1 MCLVCIEYS
10 KQKLQPHEAMRNIGE
25 MRSEVGE
32 EHYNKAYNKFYDDY
46 LEQSLDDYWSEYY
59 EQTGFG
65 D

>member
-32 EHYNKAYNKFYDDY
+32 KHYNKAYNKFYDDY

>member
-10 KQKLQPHEAMRNIGE
+10 KQKLTPSEAMRNVDE

-32 EHYNKAYNKFYDDY
+32 EHYNKAHNKFYDDY
-46 LEQSLDDYWSEYY
+46 LEQALDDYWSEYY

>member
-10 KQKLQPHEAMRNIGE
+10 KQKLRPHEAMRNIGE
-25 MRSEVGE
+25 MHSEVGE
-32 EHYNKAYNKFYDDY
+32 EHYNKAHNKFYDDY
-46 LEQSLDDYWSEYY
+46 LEQALDEHWSEYY

>member
-10 KQKLQPHEAMRNIGE
+10 KQKLQPSEAMRNVTE

-32 EHYNKAYNKFYDDY
+32 EHYNKAYNQFYDDY
-46 LEQSLDDYWSEYY
+46 LEQALDDHWADYY
-59 EQTGFG
+59 EQTGVG